1 MDEIMKE
8 MMLYHRISIVCLV
21 GVLITVIVT
30 IYSYQ
35 KMHIRAVLEYFWRK
49 RKKSIIKGF
58 LFLWVLTSCSISLPV
73 IAAQMEEDAEHPDVE
88 QPEEEE
94 RDNIAPVLEVTYK
107 DENGQILFF
116 NEEGTQLLPY
126 YNPAKEIF
134 AEFKVTE
141 EFLDDEKSVIKVI
154 SKDREGNILKE
165 EVALLEEGSGQVVL
179 KEDGHYLIAAYLVDR
194 SENEMHYEKSFA
206 LDYTPP
212 KEPVLKYKTENQ
224 GLLARIVHQ
233 LTFGYFAKEKV
244 TVGILVE
251 DMVSGVKQVTYSYQ
265 DVDTEEIITETIME
279 PEGEI
284 EVEIPFSFRGRLWVS
299 SEDYLG
305 NEAEKFTD
313 IGVIAE
319 SEGTHEENSAA
330 EIQVLT
336 NHSKTPNYY
345 AGDVDVK
352 FIVRDIYSGIRK
364 VTYLAGKD
372 IQENI
377 SYEEENE
384 IVTEEVTK
392 EYKITAEDNQN
403 NEVTVGL
410 EFTDNAGHQ
419 SVLEG
424 EELPKIHIDTV
435 APKIR
440 VEYDNNQAVS
450 ERYYQEGRSAAI
462 YVEERNFDPEDVE
475 FYIDGPETE
484 IHDWSHHGGAGCQ
497 GSIDPY
503 DTGHSDTCVWKTE
516 VEFKKDGEYR
526 FGFSCTDLAG
536 NYGSYDQTDEFVIDQ
551 TNPKIQVEYDNH
563 DVRNELYF
571 NAPRTA
577 KITIKEQNFNPED
590 VEIYVTAENK
600 GQRVATPQIS
610 NWISN
615 KEYHQAVIVY
625 DNDGEYFFDISYMD
639 LAGNEAE
646 DYPEDYF
653 IVDLTSPQI
662 LIGKIENKSANNGEV
677 APVMMITDTNYMEG
691 STWMELIGWQ
701 KGLMDVE
708 KTAENLQDGI
718 IIKMDDFEHTKEMDD
733 LYRLTVGAEDL
744 AGNAAKVQIRFSVN
758 RFGSVYTLDNVTEK
772 LAGEQGTYYT
782 NKEKRIEI
790 TETNVD
796 TLVFK
801 EIVCSLN
808 GKLKVLKESVDYT
821 VEENGDD
828 TSWKQYR
835 YVIYPDNFAEEGH
848 YTVTIYSEDR
858 ANNVSDNQSK
868 GKSISFAVDKT
879 APDIIISGIDQDGR
893 YKENSREIM
902 VDVQDN
908 LGVEKLT
915 IFLNDEVTVYDTK
928 TLYEAD
934 GKIKITIK
942 GNNQWQTL
950 KAVAKDCTGNEV
962 STEEVT
968 FLVTPN
974 VLVQI
979 YNHKPLFYGSLTL
992 AGLGLLIV
1000 LHKIIRFSLF
1010 NSSNS

>member
-35 KMHIRAVLEYFWRK
+35 KMHMRAVLEYFWRK
-49 RKKSIIKGF
+49 RKKNMIKGMV
-58 LFLWVLTSCSISLPV
+58 FLWMLTSCSISLPV
-73 IAAQMEEDAEHPDVE
+73 MAAEVD
-88 QPEEEE
+88 E
-94 RDNIAPVLEVTYK
+94 RDERDERDEIPPLLEVIYT
-107 DENGQILFF
+107 DENGQPIIS
-116 NEEGTQLLPY
+116 NEEDTELLPY

-134 AEFKVTE
+134 AVLKVTE
-141 EFLDDEKSVIKVI
+141 DDLDEADSVIKII
-154 SKDREGNILKE
+154 SKDKAGNLLKE
-165 EVALLEEGSGQVVL
+165 EPVLLEEGCGQAVI
-179 KEDGHYLIAAYLVDR
+179 KEDGHYLIDAYLVDR
-194 SENEMHYEKSFA
+194 SGNEMHYEKSFA

-244 TVGILVE
+244 TVNIFVE
-251 DMVSGVKQVTYSYQ
+251 DAVSGVKQVTYSYQ

-279 PEGEI
+279 PDGEI
-284 EVEIPFSFRGRLWVS
+284 RVELPFSFRGKLWVS
-299 SEDYLG
+299 SVDYLG
-305 NEAEKFTD
+305 NAAENFTD

-319 SEGTHEENSAA
+319 SEGTHEENSLA

-336 NHSKTPNYY
+336 EYSKTPDYY
-345 AGDVDVK
+345 AGDVEVK
-352 FIVRDIYSGIRK
+352 FSVKDTYSGIRN
-364 VTYLAGKD
+364 VTYLVGKE
-372 IQENI
+372 IQESV

-384 IVTEEVTK
+384 IITEEVVK

-419 SVLEG
+419 SGVEG
-424 EELPKIHIDTV
+424 EGLPKIHIDTIS
-435 APKIR
+435 PKIQII
-440 VEYDNNQAVS
+440 YDNYDAEN
-450 ERYYQEGRSAAI
+450 EKYYRESRTATVYI
-462 YVEERNFDPEDVE
+462 EERNFDPEDIA
-475 FYIDGPETE
+475 FDITGPETE
-484 IHDWSHHGGAGCQ
+484 IHDWSHHGGVGCQ
-497 GSIDPY
+497 GSSDPY

-516 VEFKKDGEYR
+516 VEFKEDGEYR
-526 FGFSCTDLAG
+526 FGLSCTDLAG
-536 NYGSYDQTDEFVIDQ
+536 NHGSYDRTDEFVIDK
-551 TNPKIQVEYDNH
+551 TNPEIYVDYDNA
-563 DVRNELYF
+563 DVRNELYY

-577 KITIKEQNFNPED
+577 KVTIREKNFQSED
-590 VEIYVTAENK
+590 VEIYLTAEDE
-600 GQRVATPQIS
+600 GQPIKEPHIS
-610 NWISN
+610 NWTSN
-615 KEYHQAVIVY
+615 GEHHQAVITY
-625 DNDGEYFFDISYMD
+625 DYDGIFSFDISFSD

-646 DYPEDYF
+646 DYSEDYF
-653 IVDLTSPQI
+653 VVDLTSPQI
-662 LIGKIENKSANNGEV
+662 LIGKVSDKSANNGEV
-677 APVMMITDTNYMEG
+677 APVIMVTDENYMEG
-691 STWMELIGWQ
+691 STWAELIGWQ
-701 KGLMDVE
+701 NGLLDME
-708 KTAENLQDGI
+708 KTAENLKDGI

-744 AGNAAKVQIRFSVN
+744 AGNAAKVQVRFSVN
-758 RFGSVYTLDNVTEK
+758 RFGSVYTLDSVTEK

-782 NKEKRIEI
+782 DKEKRIKI

-796 TLVFK
+796 TLVFR

-808 GKLKVLKESVDYT
+808 GKLKVLKEGVDYS

-828 TSWKQYR
+828 ISWKQYR

-848 YTVTIYSEDR
+848 YTVTVYSEDR

-868 GKSISFAVDKT
+868 GKSISFAVDKS
-879 APDIIISGIDQDGR
+879 APDIIISGIEQDGR

-915 IFLNDEVTVYDTK
+915 VFLNDEVKVYDTK
-928 TLYEAD
+928 TLYETD
-934 GKIKITIK
+934 GKIKITIN
-942 GNNQWQTL
+942 GNRHWQTL

-962 STEEVT
+962 TTKEMT

-974 VLVQI
+974 VLVQF
-979 YNHKPLFYGSLTL
+979 YNHKPLFYGSL
-992 AGLGLLIV
+992 AGVMMLSGISCFYCYLKFRRKG
-1000 LHKIIRFSLF
+1000 HE
-1010 NSSNS
+1010 